1 MQEKEN
7 DKVPEMSAEE
17 AKIIIE
23 EYELFDELFKELEES
38 EEDNSEE

>member
-7 DKVPEMSAEE
+7 DKVPEMSTEE

-38 EEDNSEE
+38 EEEDIEE